1 MTTMRTLLAWAC
13 LLVPVAA
20 ADAATTV
27 MLGRPTHESI
37 TANVRPDSAVEAYI
51 EYGTASGTYELRTS
65 TVTMAADEPEIG
77 RAHV

>member
-51 EYGTASGTYELRTS
+51 EYGTASGT
-65 TVTMAADEPEIG
+65 
-77 RAHV
+77 